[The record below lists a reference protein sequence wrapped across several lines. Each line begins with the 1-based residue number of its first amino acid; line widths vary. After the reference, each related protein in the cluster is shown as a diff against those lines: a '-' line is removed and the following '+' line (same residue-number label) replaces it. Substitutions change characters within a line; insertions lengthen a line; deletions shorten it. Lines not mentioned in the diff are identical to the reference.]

1 MLIAMPIRRSPVERE
16 LCRSAPCVGSVAQCA
31 RGYVISES
39 ATNDVCRHGSGRVSV
54 SVPKSAV
61 RDGSWVFFVH
71 CGLSIIWRQQLL
83 HTPGP

>member
-1 MLIAMPIRRSPVERE
+1 MCHVSVPSRNVPGGMSFLSRRRT
-16 LCRSAPCVGSVAQCA
+16 
-31 RGYVISES
+31 
-39 ATNDVCRHGSGRVSV
+39 TNDVCRHVSGRVSV

-83 HTPGP
+83 HTPSP